1 MKKMRL
7 SLGMNSFTL
16 TTVYYVA
23 TLSDSPPQQCQK
35 GLHLPC
41 QGICSA
47 AVKCSATADT
57 VPVAALSQ
65 DSSSHSSVTDRSAL
79 SGTSLHEIF
88 TEINLKTWLW
98 LE

>member
-16 TTVYYVA
+16 TTVCCIA
-23 TLSDSPPQQCQK
+23 ALSDSPPQQCQK

-47 AVKCSATADT
+47 AVKCSAT

>member
-1 MKKMRL
+1 MRKMRL

-16 TTVYYVA
+16 ATVYDIA
-23 TLSDSPPQQCQK
+23 ALSDSPPQQCQK

-65 DSSSHSSVTDRSAL
+65 DSHPTAQ
-79 SGTSLHEIF
+79 
-88 TEINLKTWLW
+88 
-98 LE
+98 

>member
-7 SLGMNSFTL
+7 FLGMNSFTL
-16 TTVYYVA
+16 TTVYCIA
-23 TLSDSPPQQCQK
+23 ALSDSPQQCQK